1 MSIQIVSVIEGRGL
15 VQAVFEVDY
24 AGLRLRGLKLNRGG
38 GLATPGRKIQGAW
51 QQLYDIR
58 DPALK
63 EALRLE
69 VGKLC

>member
-1 MSIQIVSVIEGRGL
+1 MSIQIVSVIAGRGL
-15 VQAVFEVDY
+15 VQAVLEVDY
-24 AGLRLRGLKLNRGG
+24 AGLRLRGLKLNRCG

-63 EALRLE
+63 AALQLEA
-69 VGKLC
+69 GKLC